1 MSDDTKTEVGKA
13 DHQAPES
20 TESTDATLETMNI
33 VDRVVE
39 PIIFFSDRGRN
50 LPSSVLLPITFD
62 LSYRRPSQRCSV
74 SFQDRLNNAVLKQSF
89 SVIFWVHVMLFSS
102 TNESVTLKQEVI
114 AQATQEDENDA

>member
-1 MSDDTKTEVGKA
+1 
-13 DHQAPES
+13 
-20 TESTDATLETMNI
+20 MNI

-62 LSYRRPSQRCSV
+62 LSYRRPSRHCSV
-74 SFQDRLNNAVLKQSF
+74 SFQDRLNNAVLKQSI

-114 AQATQEDENDA
+114 AQATQQEDENDA